1 MDVRLVTE
9 QGVEDRSPEELT
21 SLLRRETGLVW
32 VDIPSC
38 DVDGARVLSEVFG
51 FHPLAIRDCVER
63 NRVPKVH
70 GYGDHV
76 LIVLHAPE
84 LGQRGHVHYLELD
97 QLIGRNY
104 LVTVHGPINPAVGQ
118 DVALRETRAVYA
130 RIVAGRFRPDSAFD
144 LSHAIVSALARNQ
157 EAFIEVVT
165 RDVWQLEQR
174 VTGGD
179 IGDPE
184 GFINELFRARHGLL
198 AVRTM
203 AALSGAIYG
212 RMAGLTRIPHGGL
225 PLVADKADQFDRVRA
240 ADAEKE
246 YLQGVIEF
254 YQTVL
259 TVNAAL
265 VGQAQNIEVQRLTE
279 ASYAQNGEIKKISAW
294 AAIFFAP
301 TLVGTIYGM
310 NFERMPDGLG
320 GSATLQPWCSC
331 CCCPLPCKSC
341 SSSDVALEA
350 GRSLVS
356 CRVSFGGRPRPHE
369 GRPDWLP
376 VDSRR
381 SPGERGGPASVGTL
395 RPHLAYASCQNAWYR
410 SNCPIH
416 VFP

>member
-9 QGVEDRSPEELT
+9 QGVEDRPPEELA

-38 DVDGARVLSEVFG
+38 DGDGARVLSDVFG

-76 LIVLHAPE
+76 LVVLHAPE

-104 LVTVHGPINPAVGQ
+104 LVTVHGPINPAVDQ
-118 DVALRETRAVYA
+118 TVAVRETRAVYA
-130 RIVAGRFRPDSAFD
+130 RIAAGRFRPASAFD

-157 EAFIEVVT
+157 EAFIEAMT

-179 IGDPE
+179 VGDPE
-184 GFINELFRARHGLL
+184 VFINELFRARHGLL

-212 RMAGLTRIPHGGL
+212 RMSGLGLTHIPPVGL
-225 PLVADKADQFDRVRA
+225 ALVADTADQFDRVRA
-240 ADAEKE
+240 LADAERE

-265 VGQAQNIEVQRLTE
+265 VGQAQNIEVKRLTE
-279 ASYAQNGEIKKISAW
+279 ASYAQNEEIKKISAW

-301 TLVGTIYGM
+301 TLIGTIYGM
-310 NFERMPDGLG
+310 NFDRMPELHWALG
-320 GSATLQPWCSC
+320 YPSALVLMVVMS
-331 CCCPLPCKSC
+331 
-341 SSSDVALEA
+341 VALYA
-350 GRSLVS
+350 MFKRQ
-356 CRVSFGGRPRPHE
+356 H
-369 GRPDWLP
+369 WL
-376 VDSRR
+376 
-381 SPGERGGPASVGTL
+381 
-395 RPHLAYASCQNAWYR
+395 
-410 SNCPIH
+410 
-416 VFP
+416 